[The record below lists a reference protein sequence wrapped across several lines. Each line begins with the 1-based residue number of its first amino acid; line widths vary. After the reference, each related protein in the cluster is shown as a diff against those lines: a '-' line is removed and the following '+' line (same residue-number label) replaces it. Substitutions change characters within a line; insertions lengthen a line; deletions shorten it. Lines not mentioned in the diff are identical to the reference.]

1 MLSGERVPSAFCNL
15 SVVCLFWLGVI
26 RGTPYPV
33 YLAHLNRPSHKS
45 SEDLLLFF
53 EGIAFV
59 HLSPSIYT
67 FHDIRRNVA
76 DLPSPFL
83 WGKFSILMIRFET
96 KENDDEGYHQ
106 LKIDMEK

>member
-53 EGIAFV
+53 EGKMEEEWSRPHVFFFG
-59 HLSPSIYT
+59 SY
-67 FHDIRRNVA
+67 RRI
-76 DLPSPFL
+76 F
-83 WGKFSILMIRFET
+83 WI
-96 KENDDEGYHQ
+96 H
-106 LKIDMEK
+106 

>member
-1 MLSGERVPSAFCNL
+1 MMGLIFLVY
-15 SVVCLFWLGVI
+15 VI
-26 RGTPYPV
+26 FS
-33 YLAHLNRPSHKS
+33 HLCA
-45 SEDLLLFF
+45 
-53 EGIAFV
+53 GIAFV

-83 WGKFSILMIRFET
+83 WGKFSILMIPFET

>member
-1 MLSGERVPSAFCNL
+1 MNGK
-15 SVVCLFWLGVI
+15 
-26 RGTPYPV
+26 PY
-33 YLAHLNRPSHKS
+33 SCF
-45 SEDLLLFF
+45 SEIL
-53 EGIAFV
+53 GIAFV

-83 WGKFSILMIRFET
+83 WGKFSILMIPFET